1 MWQLASIRHI
11 KTGADQARSHHRGHH
26 RGFSH
31 PMRFEVLEQRLPLAA
46 FSAGGVEQNGVELVP
61 GSTIGSNPAQPVLI
75 AGNPNPPNVPP
86 AADNVAF
93 NVPSWI
99 PNDRT
104 LSPIPFANDKDL
116 PMNIYQV
123 AKSPRGVRN
132 FEIGANTSL
141 AHGAA
146 PTMGRN
152 IAAAIRPSPVQP
164 KFSQAIEH
172 PLAEGLLDGGF
183 SDGGFSDDGL
193 SGGDLLAE
201 NDVKAKTSDEADK
214 ADQAKFVEALPPVA
228 QSVKQNSSSDDTTEF
243 TTAAQRVEL
252 AWRESARQ
260 PALDE
265 AAVDQTMAEQ
275 EEDALRAGVPITSRE
290 ITGQPA
296 PRAIYDESSGIHAA
310 AASVAIGITLAEPRS
325 VLDESAAEAVVRAAK
340 IRRSRG

>member
-1 MWQLASIRHI
+1 MWQLARIRHS
-11 KTGADQARSHHRGHH
+11 KTGASQQHSHHRGHH

-31 PMRFEVLEQRLPLAA
+31 PRRFEVLEQRLPLAA

-75 AGNPNPPNVPP
+75 AGNPNPPNSPP

-104 LSPIPFANDKDL
+104 LNPIPFANETDL

-123 AKSPRGVRN
+123 ARSPRGVRN

-146 PTMGRN
+146 PPMGRDT
-152 IAAAIRPSPVQP
+152 AAAARPSPVQP

-183 SDGGFSDDGL
+183 SDG
-193 SGGDLLAE
+193 DLLAD
-201 NDVKAKTSDEADK
+201 NDGKAKTFDAPEK
-214 ADQAKFVEALPPVA
+214 ADQARFAEALPPVV
-228 QSVKQNSSSDDTTEF
+228 QPVKQNSSSDDTTEI
-243 TTAAQRVEL
+243 TPAARRDEL
-252 AWRESARQ
+252 AWQESARR

-265 AAVDQTMAEQ
+265 AAVDQTMAGQ
-275 EEDALRAGVPITSRE
+275 EEEALRASLSIASRE
-290 ITGQPA
+290 ITGQSA
-296 PRAIYDESSGIHAA
+296 PRTIHDESSGIHAA
-310 AASVAIGITLAEPRS
+310 ATSVAIGVTLSGPRS
-325 VLDESAAEAVVRAAK
+325 ALNESSAEAVVRAAK
-340 IRRSRG
+340 TRRARRWSS

>member
-1 MWQLASIRHI
+1 MWQLASIRHS
-11 KTGADQARSHHRGHH
+11 KTGADQTRSHHRGHH

-61 GSTIGSNPAQPVLI
+61 GSIIGSNPAQPVLI
-75 AGNPNPPNVPP
+75 AGNPNPTYLPP
-86 AADNVAF
+86 AGDNVAF

-104 LSPIPFANDKDL
+104 LNPIPFANETDL

-146 PTMGRN
+146 PPMGRD
-152 IAAAIRPSPVQP
+152 IAAAARPSPVQP

-172 PLAEGLLDGGF
+172 PFAEGLLDSGL
-183 SDGGFSDDGL
+183 SDDGF

-214 ADQAKFVEALPPVA
+214 ADKAKFVEASPPVA
-228 QSVKQNSSSDDTTEF
+228 QSVKQNSSSDDATEI
-243 TTAAQRVEL
+243 TPAARRDEL
-252 AWRESARQ
+252 ACRESAHQ

-275 EEDALRAGVPITSRE
+275 EAEALRAGVPIASRE

-296 PRAIYDESSGIHAA
+296 PRAIQDESLGIHAA

-325 VLDESAAEAVVRAAK
+325 VLDESATETVVRAAK
-340 IRRSRG
+340 IRRARG